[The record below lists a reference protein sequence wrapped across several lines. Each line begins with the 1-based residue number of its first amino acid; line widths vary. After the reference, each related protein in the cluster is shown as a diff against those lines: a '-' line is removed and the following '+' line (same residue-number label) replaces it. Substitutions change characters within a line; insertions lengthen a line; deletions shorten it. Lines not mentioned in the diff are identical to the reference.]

1 MESEQNPP
9 VQNIKENIK
18 DNIVALLKEKSAI
31 KQLVYDN
38 TFEMFSVLKDALHEL
53 INDVNDDLI
62 NTDRRIKLDYRDR
75 GKFEAEAKIAEDIL
89 IFSMHSNVFEFDRDH
104 SIWKT
109 SYVQKNHLNSY
120 CGVISIYNFLSDS
133 FKYTRINDLGYLIGR
148 IFINHEKHFFVE
160 GKRQMNYLNSFSTQI
175 INEAEIRSI
184 LEKAIYYALHFD
196 LLVPPYDTVKIATVE
211 QLNAKIE
218 NGKLQTGKRLGFR
231 FESDDILM

>member
-9 VQNIKENIK
+9 IQATK

-38 TFEMFSVLKDALHEL
+38 TFEMFALLKDALHEL
-53 INDVNDDLI
+53 INDVNDELI
-62 NTDRRIKLDYRDR
+62 DTDRRVKLDYRDR
-75 GKFEAEAKIAEDIL
+75 GKLEAEAKIAEDIL

-104 SIWKT
+104 LIWKT
-109 SYVQKNHLNSY
+109 SYVQKNRLNSY

-133 FKYTRINDLGYLIGR
+133 FKYNKVNDLGYLIGR

-160 GKRQMNYLNSFSTQI
+160 GKQQMNYLNNFSTQI

-184 LEKAIYYALHFD
+184 LERAIYYALHFD

-218 NGKLQTGKRLGFR
+218 TGKLQTGKRLGFH
-231 FESDDILM
+231 FNSDDILI

>member
-9 VQNIKENIK
+9 IQSTKG
-18 DNIVALLKEKSAI
+18 DIVALLKEKSAV

-53 INDVNDDLI
+53 INDVNDELI
-62 NTDRRIKLDYRDR
+62 DTDRRIKLDYRDR
-75 GKFEAEAKIAEDIL
+75 GKFEAEAKIAEDVL

-104 SIWKT
+104 LIWKT
-109 SYVQKNHLNSY
+109 SYVQKNRLNSY

-133 FKYTRINDLGYLIGR
+133 FKYNRINDLGYLIGR

-160 GKRQMNYLNSFSTQI
+160 GKQQMNYLNSFSTQI
-175 INEAEIRSI
+175 ISEAEIRSI

-196 LLVPPYDTVKIATVE
+196 LLVPPYDTVKIASVE
-211 QLNAKIE
+211 QLTAKIE